1 MLLQKIITFIEI
13 ITVVWYQTMKNN
25 HNKLF
30 LLLLY
35 KKILKKDNNN
45 VLLLFFIVW
54 YQSAVMIS
62 INVIIFC
69 NYMFCEVYKSHPWR
83 HGYPPD
89 IRQISGAAM
98 NLNRPYCETTNQMT
112 FWRTSNHRR
121 GILSICLEK
130 VHFVRTFTFLKKC
143 EYCSLFA
150 LFSTSANEQF
160 VLIRVRVRTFL
171 FALSRTNGN
180 PSLRI

>member
-1 MLLQKIITFIEI
+1 
-13 ITVVWYQTMKNN
+13 
-25 HNKLF
+25 
-30 LLLLY
+30 
-35 KKILKKDNNN
+35 
-45 VLLLFFIVW
+45 
-54 YQSAVMIS
+54 
-62 INVIIFC
+62 
-69 NYMFCEVYKSHPWR
+69 
-83 HGYPPD
+83 
-89 IRQISGAAM
+89 
-98 NLNRPYCETTNQMT
+98 MT

-171 FALSRTNGN
+171 FTLSRTNGN
-180 PSLRI
+180 PRANALARQAWGPSVVARQARGPSPAAWGPSSATRQARGLSAATRQAILSCFTF